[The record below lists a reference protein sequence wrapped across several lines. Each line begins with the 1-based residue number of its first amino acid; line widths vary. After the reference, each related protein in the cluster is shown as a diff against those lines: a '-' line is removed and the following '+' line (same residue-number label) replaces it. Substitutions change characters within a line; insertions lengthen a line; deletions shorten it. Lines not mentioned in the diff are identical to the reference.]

1 MKSSNCHPCKRRT
14 SREATLGEEDLAME
28 EAGDFLVVAAA
39 AEGFLAGE
47 AAAEGFLAE
56 EAVAVDLT
64 GGIRS
69 CFNLYGHFRIQR
81 TMFVFDVVLMK
92 REGIVS
98 VLAATVSCFCLFVS
112 LRQRRLILLVI

>member
-1 MKSSNCHPCKRRT
+1 MAV
-14 SREATLGEEDLAME
+14 EV
-28 EAGDFLVVAAA
+28 AGDSLVVAVGAA
-39 AEGFLAGE
+39 SVVAEEAEVVVAAGE
-47 AAAEGFLAE
+47 AAAI
-56 EAVAVDLT
+56 DLT